1 VPATVWSLGSILV
14 DLTVDVPAL
23 PERGGDRLATATR
36 TTAGGG
42 FNLVAA
48 VARQGVPC
56 RYAGPHGTGPY
67 GDQVRAA
74 LAAEGVQLLTPA
86 RPGADTGFCITLVE
100 PDGERTFVTMPGV
113 EAGLDP
119 ADLAAVDP
127 APGDV
132 VSLSGYDLAYPASGP
147 VLSDWVD
154 ALPPGPLVALDPG
167 PLVLEIPAGR
177 LARVLR
183 RVGLLT
189 MNQREA
195 RLLAGAATEGADA
208 TTGVGLLAAGRR
220 AAGLAED
227 AILVVREGG
236 AGCVA
241 SGGPLGAQPVS
252 VPAPAVTAV
261 DTTGA
266 GDTHTGVLLA
276 ALASGRDL
284 VEALTLANRAAAISV
299 TRIGP
304 ATAPT
309 AAELAGPAGG
319 RPAST

>member
-36 TTAGGG
+36 TQAGGG

-48 VARQGVPC
+48 VARQGAPC

-67 GDQVRAA
+67 GDLVRAA
-74 LAAEGVQLLTPA
+74 LDAEGVHLLTPA

-113 EAGLDP
+113 EATLDP
-119 ADLAAVDP
+119 AELAALAP
-127 APGDV
+127 ALGDL
-132 VSLSGYDLAYPASGP
+132 VSVSGYDLAYPASGP
-147 VLSDWVD
+147 VLANWVD
-154 ALPPGPLVALDPG
+154 ALPPGSLLALDPG
-167 PLVLEIPAGR
+167 PLVLEIPADR

-195 RLLAGAATEGADA
+195 RLLGGRAE
-208 TTGVGLLAAGRR
+208 LAA
-220 AAGLAED
+220 D
-227 AILVVREGG
+227 AILVVREGA

-241 SGGPLGAQPVS
+241 CGGPLGAAPVR

-309 AAELAGPAGG
+309 AAELAGPAGR
-319 RPAST
+319 RPAGRRPAAT